1 MASLTIYG
9 PSGYLVLEID
19 PFGANSGYDSPPPIE
34 QVVTRSRAV
43 VVHPIP
49 GREGNRKQDMGR
61 DDDELTLSGI
71 ALGDDANFID
81 GMASSSNS
89 GQHYVITDEPDFGPG
104 MTYPNMWLKR
114 ISTGRRKGTSNWFTF
129 AMTFVEQSQED
140 SDA

>member
-71 ALGDDANFID
+71 ALGDDEL
-81 GMASSSNS
+81 
-89 GQHYVITDEPDFGPG
+89 H
-104 MTYPNMWLKR
+104 
-114 ISTGRRKGTSNWFTF
+114 RRHG
-129 AMTFVEQSQED
+129 EQLEQWSALRD
-140 SDA
+140 H